1 MYKTQALGFT
11 MYRIFMSPVY
21 LSMSDKMDSDVKI
34 FHLKRITEYLIIAE
48 KKEASYK
55 TEGYSA
61 GMHFHVG
68 CGLGSVN
75 GSSTGTTK

>member
-11 MYRIFMSPVY
+11 MYRILMSPLY
-21 LSMSDKMDSDVKI
+21 LSMSDKMDSDLKI
-34 FHLKRITEYLIIAE
+34 FDLKRITEYLIIS
-48 KKEASYK
+48 KKREAAYK

-61 GMHFHVG
+61 GMHFHVS

-75 GSSTGTTK
+75 GSSIGTTK